1 MSSLVPLVYYGGLLV
16 LFFFWIYGI
25 VSFALDLKN
34 TIIPG
39 VRKYRRGRKQRKQ
52 QQERDNERSER
63 EKQLY

>member
-34 TIIPG
+34 TVIPG
-39 VRKYRRGRKQRKQ
+39 LRTYWHGRKQRKQ
-52 QQERDNERSER
+52 QESDNERSER

>member
-1 MSSLVPLVYYGGLLV
+1 MSNLVPLVYYGGLLV

-39 VRKYRRGRKQRKQ
+39 IRAYWRGRTQRKQR
-52 QQERDNERSER
+52 QESDNERSER